1 MDNKIFDYHKI
12 CEDIKNLDEKI
23 KFVSV
28 INADGNLITGGIN
41 GESNSIQNERFYE
54 DLYEEVATRIK
65 LRKKFDSVLGEV
77 KGTVVIRN
85 RVITMNF
92 PLKENILF
100 ISADTSI
107 NYSVIIEKILK
118 EILGYETD

>member
-1 MDNKIFDYHKI
+1 MLGDKIFDYHKI
-12 CEDIKNLDEKI
+12 CDDVKNLDEKI
-23 KFVSV
+23 QFVSV

-41 GESNSIQNERFYE
+41 GESNSKQNERFYE
-54 DLYEEVATRIK
+54 ELYEEVAIRIK
-65 LRKKFDSVLGEV
+65 LRKKFDGVLGEV
-77 KGTVVIRN
+77 KGTMVIRN

-100 ISADTSI
+100 VSADTSI

-118 EILGYETD
+118 IISDDVK

>member
-12 CEDIKNLDEKI
+12 CEDVKNLDEKI
-23 KFVSV
+23 KFVSI

-54 DLYEEVATRIK
+54 DLYEEVAIRIK
-65 LRKKFDSVLGEV
+65 LRKKFDGVLGEV
-77 KGTVVIRN
+77 RGTIVIRS

-100 ISADTSI
+100 VSADTSI
-107 NYSVIIEKILK
+107 NYSEIIEKILK
-118 EILGYETD
+118 EILGYVK

>member
-1 MDNKIFDYHKI
+1 MNIILEDKIFDYHKI
-12 CEDIKNLDEKI
+12 CDDIKNLDEKI
-23 KFVSV
+23 QFVSV

-41 GESNSIQNERFYE
+41 RDSKSIQNERFYE
-54 DLYEEVATRIK
+54 ELYEEVAVRIK
-65 LRKKFDSVLGEV
+65 LRKKFDGVLGEV

-100 ISADTSI
+100 ISADTSLK
-107 NYSVIIEKILK
+107 YSIIIEKILK
-118 EILGYETD
+118 IISS

>member
-118 EILGYETD
+118 EILGYVN